1 MAKSSSPPP
10 WGTQLTA
17 WWPADPAAYGSARE
31 RRGGRYEP
39 FVPPHIASWRFDFSP
54 AAASA
59 VEEGAAELRSLRA
72 DGGTPGGV
80 HSLAETLL
88 RSESVA
94 SSRIEGLQMTH
105 ARIARARHGG
115 NEDKTARDV
124 LANIA
129 AMREAIEL
137 GTGAEHVTVDAIK
150 RVHKALLPEDIDNDG
165 QPIGGRV
172 RRTQNWIGRSDI
184 SPVGATFVPPP
195 PEYVEELLVDL
206 GDFIDRTDLP
216 AIAQAAI
223 AHAQFETIHPF
234 MDGNGRTG
242 RALVYSILRRRD
254 ELARYVPPISL
265 VLGAIPNSY
274 VGALTRYRE
283 GDYNA
288 IVELYAVAATKAGT
302 EAERLGAQVDKL
314 RAKWEQQLP
323 PMRSHAT
330 ARALLDV
337 LPSAPVLDANEAAA
351 RTGRSVVSARRGL
364 EQLTELGIVKPL
376 NARKWGRG
384 WEAPELFDLVTQFE
398 RRAGNTRVGRPPGW
412 ATARRPPGAGGSHG
426 APDTARG

>member
-1 MAKSSSPPP
+1 MAKSSLQPG
-10 WGTQLTA
+10 WGTHLTA
-17 WWPADPAAYGSARE
+17 WWPADPTAYGSARE

-39 FVPPHIASWRFDFSP
+39 FVPPHIATWRFQLTDAT
-54 AAASA
+54 AAAVSQ
-59 VEEGAAELRSLRA
+59 GAAELHSLGA

-105 ARIARARHGG
+105 ARIARARHGDV
-115 NEDKTARDV
+115 EDKTARDV

-129 AMREAIEL
+129 AMREAIDL
-137 GTGAEHVTVDAIK
+137 GASADHVSVDAI
-150 RVHKALLPEDIDNDG
+150 RRIHKQLLPEDLDNDG
-165 QPIGGRV
+165 QPIGGRM
-172 RRTQNWIGRSDI
+172 RTTQNWIGRSDV

-195 PEYVEELLVDL
+195 PEYVDELLADL
-206 GDFIDRTDLP
+206 GDFIDRTDLA

-242 RALVYSILRRRD
+242 RALVYSILRRRH
-254 ELARYVPPISL
+254 ELAEYVPPISL
-265 VLGAIPNSY
+265 VLGGMPSNY
-274 VGALTRYRE
+274 VGALTAYRE
-283 GDYNA
+283 GNYNQ
-288 IVELYAVAATKAGT
+288 IVELYAVATEKACA
-302 EAERLGAQVDKL
+302 EAERLGAQVDTL

-337 LPSAPVLDANEAAA
+337 LPAAPVLDANDAAA
-351 RTGRSVVSARRGL
+351 RTGRSLVSARRAL
-364 EQLTELGIVKPL
+364 EQLTELGILKPL
-376 NARKWGRG
+376 NARKWGRA
-384 WEAPELFDLVTQFE
+384 WEAPELFELVTAFE
-398 RRAGNTRVGRPPGW
+398 RRAGNARVELRAA
-412 ATARRPPGAGGSHG
+412 ATARTAASATVRAEAG
-426 APDTARG
+426 TR

>member
-1 MAKSSSPPP
+1 MAKSSSQPG
-10 WGTQLTA
+10 WGTHLTA

-39 FVPPHIASWRFDFSP
+39 FVPPHIAAWPFTLTS
-54 AAASA
+54 AAAAA
-59 VEEGAAELRSLRA
+59 VSQGADELRSLRA

-105 ARIARARHGG
+105 ARIARARHGSA
-115 NEDKTARDV
+115 EDKTARDV

-129 AMREAIEL
+129 AMREAIDV
-137 GTGAEHVTVDAIK
+137 GASADRVSVDAIK
-150 RVHKALLPEDIDNDG
+150 RIHRALLPEDLDNAG

-172 RRTQNWIGRSDI
+172 RTTQNWIGRSDI

-206 GDFIDRTDLP
+206 GDFIDRTDVP

-254 ELARYVPPISL
+254 ELAEYVPPISL
-265 VLGAIPNSY
+265 VLGGTPSNY
-274 VGALTRYRE
+274 VGALTAYRQ
-283 GDYNA
+283 GNHNS
-288 IVELYAVAATKAGT
+288 IVELYAGATTKACA
-302 EAERLGAQVDKL
+302 EAERLGVQVDTL
-314 RAKWEQQLP
+314 RSKWEQQLP

-337 LPSAPVLDANEAAA
+337 LPAAPVLDANEAAA
-351 RTGRSVVSARRGL
+351 RTGRSLVSARRGL
-364 EQLTELGIVKPL
+364 EQLTELGILKPL

-398 RRAGNTRVGRPPGW
+398 RRASNPRVE
-412 ATARRPPGAGGSHG
+412 S
-426 APDTARG
+426 